1 MEHFKF
7 TRNLDDFLHDDP
19 TPTKNFSKIATNFQ
33 NECLLWMKN
42 RAGFVTIVDLF
53 IHKYLKKSH
62 AISFQINDMDQFWY
76 ILGSVMCWI
85 IFFFKWTIN
94 RILNKP
100 VEFLK
105 EIFFNSKASTIF
117 KIQKKKSEHIF
128 FQIHF
133 ILPQLNHNHFIPF
146 PCERKKVI
154 LIKCK
159 PITVIN
165 VLVQS
170 CLMSD
175 LNVSCFF
182 LSK

>member
-1 MEHFKF
+1 MF
-7 TRNLDDFLHDDP
+7 TLNEEPCRIRDDRWF
-19 TPTKNFSKIATNFQ
+19 
-33 NECLLWMKN
+33 
-42 RAGFVTIVDLF
+42 LF

-62 AISFQINDMDQFWY
+62 AVSFQINDMDQFWY
-76 ILGSVMCWI
+76 MLESVMCWI
-85 IFFFKWTIN
+85 KLFSTKLSIVFQIN
-94 RILNKP
+94 LLNYWRRYSSIAKHP
-100 VEFLK
+100 PQWR
-105 EIFFNSKASTIF
+105 S
-117 KIQKKKSEHIF
+117 KKKSEHIF

-146 PCERKKVI
+146 PYERKKVI